1 MAKNN
6 VVVAV
11 STETRE
17 RLNELVKNL
26 NKSKGQNE
34 RELTAKDFIQQAVE
48 YFERNNIDPT
58 SDVVAA
64 PRQDQSGTT
73 DKALL
78 DKLDSI
84 LKLTADNALKVTA
97 IGQGMNQGF
106 ADLRTTI
113 ETKQKRLPKELTDEE
128 KEIMKTKEQ
137 LLSDIG
143 QIFKFW
149 RLRAKLNRNEM
160 AKRMGVTYN
169 AISRIEEGKDTNLS
183 TALLYIDRMNEID
196 SSLDFWTLFMNY
208 RGKATKWQSK
218 KMADNI
224 QHIIQRTLE
233 SGEYTKDEENVEIY
247 GIIPDNNQ

>member
-48 YFERNNIDPT
+48 YFERNHIDPT

-64 PRQDQSGTT
+64 PRQEQTT

-113 ETKQKRLPKELTDEE
+113 ETKQKRLPKELTNEE

-143 QIFKFW
+143 KIFKFW
-149 RLRAKLNRNEM
+149 RLRAKLNKNEM
-160 AKRMGVTYN
+160 AKQMGVTHS
-169 AISRIEEGKDTNLS
+169 AITRIEEGKDTNLS

-196 SSLDFWTLFMNY
+196 SSLDFWTLFLNL
-208 RGKATKWQSK
+208 RGKTAQWQSK
-218 KMADNI
+218 GMADNI
-224 QHIIQRTLE
+224 RYIIQRTLE

-247 GIIPDNNQ
+247 GIRPDSKQ

>member
-1 MAKNN
+1 
-6 VVVAV
+6 
-11 STETRE
+11 
-17 RLNELVKNL
+17 
-26 NKSKGQNE
+26 
-34 RELTAKDFIQQAVE
+34 
-48 YFERNNIDPT
+48 
-58 SDVVAA
+58 
-64 PRQDQSGTT
+64 
-73 DKALL
+73 
-78 DKLDSI
+78 
-84 LKLTADNALKVTA
+84 
-97 IGQGMNQGF
+97 
-106 ADLRTTI
+106 
-113 ETKQKRLPKELTDEE
+113 
-128 KEIMKTKEQ
+128 MKTKEQ

-149 RLRAKLNRNEM
+149 RLRAKLNKNEM
-160 AKRMGVTYN
+160 AKQMGVTYN

-247 GIIPDNNQ
+247 GVIPDNKQ

>member
-11 STETRE
+11 STETRD

-26 NKSKGQNE
+26 NKGKGQNK

-48 YFERNNIDPT
+48 YFERNHIDPT

-64 PRQDQSGTT
+64 PRQEQPGTT

-106 ADLRTTI
+106 AELRTTI

-128 KEIMKTKEQ
+128 INIMKTKEQ

-149 RLRAKLNRNEM
+149 RLRAKLNKNEM
-160 AKRMGVTYN
+160 AKQMGVTHS
-169 AISRIEEGKDTNLS
+169 AITRIEEGKDTNLS

-208 RGKATKWQSK
+208 RGKVTKWQSK

-247 GIIPDNNQ
+247 GVIPDNKQ